1 MDFLMEIEILVN
13 LFFQSLGE
21 WLVPIASGISFLGT
35 EEFYILLLPAI
46 YWCIDAGIGFR
57 IGVMLVTTSSI
68 NAYLKMLFH
77 SPRPFWV
84 DSKVKA
90 FAQETSFGLPS
101 GHSQNAASLWGLAAA
116 KFTKR
121 WLTIIGISAIILI
134 GLSRLFLGVHF
145 SRDVLSGWLIGGLLI
160 ILFFLL
166 EKPISKWISNKTLG
180 FQLITILFVAAV
192 IIFLGHLTAATASDW
207 QLPSEWIDQS
217 LASSGIAPD
226 PFSLEGTYTIA
237 GVWFGFA
244 AGYAWWLK
252 KKGPMVV
259 AGSIGA
265 RITRYFIGLA
275 GLFALYL
282 GLKIAFPESP
292 EWLGLSLRFVRYA
305 LIGLWVSAIAPLL
318 FKKLKLDK

>member
-1 MDFLMEIEILVN
+1 MDLLMEIEVLVN
-13 LFFQSLGE
+13 LFFQNLGE
-21 WLVPIASGISFLGT
+21 WLAPIAAGISFFGT

-57 IGVMLVTTSSI
+57 IGIMLVTTSSI

-84 DSKVKA
+84 DSRVKA
-90 FAQETSFGLPS
+90 YAQEASFGLPS
-101 GHSQNAASLWGLAAA
+101 GHSQNATSLWGLAAA
-116 KFTKR
+116 KFKKN
-121 WLTIIGISAIILI
+121 WLTIVSFSAIILI
-134 GLSRLFLGVHF
+134 GLSRLYLGVHF
-145 SRDVLSGWLIGGLLI
+145 SRDVLSGWLIGGVLVV
-160 ILFFLL
+160 LFFLL
-166 EKPISKWISNKTLG
+166 EKPISNWISRRSLG
-180 FQLITILFVAAV
+180 FQLVTVIFVAAL
-192 IIFLGHLTAATASDW
+192 IIGLGHLSAATAAGW

-226 PFSLEGTYTIA
+226 PFNLEGTYTIA

-252 KKGPMVV
+252 KKGKMIV
-259 AGSIGA
+259 AGSIGS

-282 GLKIAFPESP
+282 GLKIIFPESP
-292 EWLGLSLRFVRYA
+292 EWLGLGLRFVRYA
-305 LIGLWVSAIAPLL
+305 LIGVWVSAAAPLL